1 MGLNKRLIST
11 EAEVAAPT
19 ADYYL
24 FASDAG
30 AQQTKFTAN
39 FGYGQTTY
47 SPPSGGYSEWGGTW
61 DPSNSITSP
70 CSGGS
75 ATLTFSSG
83 NRVGTKSG
91 SGYYIA
97 AFSSFTRNDDR
108 WYAELVFNNPDIAFG
123 ITRERVCPFDTT
135 FNENSIRYYSW
146 SGGIVNG
153 IDGNSYSGSSWAS
166 SGTVV
171 AIAVNFYTSEFTFYR
186 NNVSQ
191 GTYSFTK

>member
-1 MGLNKRLIST
+1 MGSNKRLIST
-11 EAEVAAPT
+11 QVAAPT

-30 AQQTKFTAN
+30 GLQSQFTAH
-39 FGYGQTTY
+39 FGGGQNNY
-47 SPPSGGYSEWGGTW
+47 SVPSGYSMWGGAF
-61 DPSNSITSP
+61 DPPNSITSA

-75 ATLTFSSG
+75 STLSFTSS
-83 NRVGTKSG
+83 NRVATKSG
-91 SGYYIA
+91 AGYYVA
-97 AFSSFTRNDDR
+97 GFSNFTRNDDR
-108 WYAELVFNNPDIAFG
+108 WYAELVFNSPDVAFG
-123 ITRERVCPFDTT
+123 ITRERVCPFTTT
-135 FNENSIRYYSW
+135 FNSNSIRYYSW

-153 IDGNSYSGSSWAS
+153 IDGNSYSGTSWAT

-186 NNVSQ
+186 NNTSQ